1 MVGGYAGQLSLGQG
15 IFYGLGASCGM
26 LLVGAGISPW
36 IGIVAGAALAVLVA
50 LAISFPCFRLHG
62 PSFSLATIA
71 FLEVFRVL
79 AARSSPML
87 TLERVD
93 ASYGATSI
101 LHAAS
106 LEVRAGEVVTI
117 VGANGA
123 GKTTTLRTI
132 AGFVTPTRGRI
143 LFEDEDVTRLSGHE
157 MVARGVTLIPE
168 GRQLFPEMT
177 VRENL
182 LTGAYRRAAR
192 ERQSETLA
200 DVLDLFPRVRER
212 LDQNAGSLSGG
223 EQQMV
228 AIARGM
234 MARPKLLMFDEPSLG
249 LAPIVVAQ
257 VFAVVDRIARTGAT
271 VLIVE
276 QNVFHTLQ
284 VADRGYVLENGEIV
298 LADASAALLDNDHV
312 RRTYLGI

>member
-1 MVGGYAGQLSLGQG
+1 MLRLEGVHAG
-15 IFYGLGASCGM
+15 
-26 LLVGAGISPW
+26 
-36 IGIVAGAALAVLVA
+36 
-50 LAISFPCFRLHG
+50 
-62 PSFSLATIA
+62 
-71 FLEVFRVL
+71 
-79 AARSSPML
+79 
-87 TLERVD
+87 
-93 ASYGATSI
+93 YGATTI
-101 LHAAS
+101 LHDVS
-106 LEVRAGEVVTI
+106 LEIGAGEVVTI
-117 VGANGA
+117 IGANGA

-132 AGFVTPTRGRI
+132 AGLLTPTAGRI
-143 LFEDEDVTRLSGHE
+143 TFEGEDVTRLSGHR
-157 MVARGVTLIPE
+157 MVERGVTLIPE

-182 LTGAYRRAAR
+182 LMGAYRRAAR
-192 ERQSETLA
+192 ARQAETLEE
-200 DVLDLFPRVRER
+200 VLDLFPRVRER

-249 LAPIVVAQ
+249 LAPIIVAQ
-257 VFAVVDRIARTGAT
+257 VFAVVDRIVKTGVT

-298 LADASAALLDNDHV
+298 LRDAAKALLANDHV
-312 RRTYLGI
+312 RRAYLGI